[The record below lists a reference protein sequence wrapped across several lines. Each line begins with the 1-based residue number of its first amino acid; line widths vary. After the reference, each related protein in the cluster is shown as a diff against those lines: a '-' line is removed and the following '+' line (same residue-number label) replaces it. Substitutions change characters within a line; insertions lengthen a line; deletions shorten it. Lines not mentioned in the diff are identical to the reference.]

1 MPFFKLFS
9 FQILYKYYNIVP
21 GSNLYVNVVFIIMGT
36 KDTLLEGQKKQVY
49 KTLKES
55 TLEAVVIKLV
65 DLKTPSHS

>member
-49 KTLKES
+49 KALKES
-55 TLEAVVIKLV
+55 TLEAVVIKLF